1 MPIESVE
8 SQQAREKVWVVVPA
22 YNEAQVIG
30 EVIAGLIACFSHVV
44 VVDDGSIDRTGERAR
59 AAGATVLRH
68 IINLGQGA
76 ALQTGI
82 DYVLAQGSE
91 FIATFDADGQHNP
104 GDLVVML
111 ERLEESGADVALGS
125 RFLGSAPGISMQR
138 RMALHVALLYQRMM
152 SGVRLT
158 DVHNGLRLFRR
169 EAAEKIR
176 IHQNRMAHAS
186 EIIAE
191 VLKCGLRIIEV
202 PCVVRYTPY
211 SKRKGQNLSGGL
223 QVILDLAMRRLHK

>member
-1 MPIESVE
+1 
-8 SQQAREKVWVVVPA
+8 VWVVVPA

-30 EVIAGLIACFSHVV
+30 EVIAGLIAYFNHVV
-44 VVDDGSIDRTGERAR
+44 VVDDGSVDRTGERAR

-82 DYVLAQGSE
+82 DYVLGQGSE
-91 FIATFDADGQHNP
+91 FVATFDADGQHNP
-104 GDLVVML
+104 RDLVTML
-111 ERLEESGADVALGS
+111 ERLEESGADVVLGS
-125 RFLGSAPGISMQR
+125 RFLGSAPGMSMQR
-138 RMALHVALLYQRMM
+138 RMVLQVALLYQRMM

-158 DVHNGLRLFRR
+158 DVHNGLRLIRR

-176 IHQNRMAHAS
+176 IRQNCMAHAS

-191 VLKCGLRIIEV
+191 VVRCG
-202 PCVVRYTPY
+202 
-211 SKRKGQNLSGGL
+211 
-223 QVILDLAMRRLHK
+223 

>member
-1 MPIESVE
+1 M
-8 SQQAREKVWVVVPA
+8 
-22 YNEAQVIG
+22 
-30 EVIAGLIACFSHVV
+30 
-44 VVDDGSIDRTGERAR
+44 
-59 AAGATVLRH
+59 
-68 IINLGQGA
+68 
-76 ALQTGI
+76 LQ
-82 DYVLAQGSE
+82 
-91 FIATFDADGQHNP
+91 
-104 GDLVVML
+104 
-111 ERLEESGADVALGS
+111 RLEESGADVALGS

-138 RMALHVALLYQRMM
+138 RMVLHVALLYQHMI

-158 DVHNGLRLFRR
+158 DAHNGLRLIRR

-202 PCVVRYTPY
+202 PCVVRYTAY

-223 QVILDLAMRRLHK
+223 QIILDLAMRRLHK

>member
-1 MPIESVE
+1 MWRGSLE
-8 SQQAREKVWVVVPA
+8 SQRAREKVWIVVPA

-30 EVIAGLIACFSHVV
+30 EVVAGLIACFNHVV
-44 VVDDGSIDRTGERAR
+44 VVDDGSVDRTGERAR

-82 DYVLAQGSE
+82 DYVLAQVSE
-91 FIATFDADGQHNP
+91 FVATFDADGQHDP
-104 GDLVVML
+104 RDLVTML
-111 ERLEESGADVALGS
+111 ERLEESGAHVALGS

-138 RMALHVALLYQRMM
+138 RMVLRVALLYQRMM

-158 DVHNGLRLFRR
+158 DVHNGLRLIRR

-176 IHQNRMAHAS
+176 IRQNRMAHAS
-186 EIIAE
+186 EIVAE
-191 VLKCGLRIIEV
+191 VLRCGLRIIEV
-202 PCVVRYTPY
+202 PCVVRYTAY

-223 QVILDLAMRRLHK
+223 QIILDLAMRRLHK